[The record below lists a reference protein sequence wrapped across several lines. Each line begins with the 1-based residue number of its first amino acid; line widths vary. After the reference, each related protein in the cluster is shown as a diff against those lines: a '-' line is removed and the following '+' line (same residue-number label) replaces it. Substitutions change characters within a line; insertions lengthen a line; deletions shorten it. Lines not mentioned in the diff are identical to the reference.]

1 MKKKLFTIALAL
13 CMVFTMIPRGVFQA
27 ETAWADDGEGQT
39 SVESEVSVQ
48 NNATHTHCIC
58 GATHKD
64 VGDHTQDQS
73 NTNWTGVSSLRE
85 ITTAGNYYLT
95 ENVTLSATWEPVDD
109 TVLCLSGHTIT
120 ANGEFDAIEV
130 QADASFTLTDCEPE
144 GTAGKITHVNGKT
157 GSGVKVEE
165 KAVFNMYGGNISDNM
180 AETNGGGVYVGKN
193 GAFTMYGGIIEKNNG
208 VRGGGLH
215 NAGGTFTMTGGTIRA
230 NSAAQGAGV
239 YSSNFAP
246 VDAKFDMSGGTI
258 IDNTASYYGGGV
270 LTQCESKMTGGT
282 ITGNKAKDGG
292 GLYIFSY
299 LFDMTG
305 GTITKNTAESNGGG
319 VCNSGGNFSMSGV
332 TTISYNEA
340 ANYGGGVYNWKTF
353 SMNGGTITNNTA
365 PMGGGVFHAWD
376 SATTTTLSGAPIVT
390 GNGNGN
396 TENNL
401 YIYCGTNSK
410 PVTASGLTTGAKI
423 GISASRT
430 DTGALITGTT
440 NTDYFFSDLNSCKL
454 ESSGNGLTLAAD
466 SNVTGHTNHCIC
478 VGNAAGSS
486 HQHDYNV
493 NWQAWTETTKL
504 PKNVGSYYLTQ
515 NVEISEAWQPANGT
529 VLCLNGKNITANGA
543 FDVIKIPAGVT
554 FTLTDCEPNSTRG
567 NITHAKDSNNA
578 ALSGSGV
585 SVKAGAAFNMYG
597 GNITGNEVTIGG
609 SGVSVEAG
617 AAFNMHGGSITKN
630 TALNNIAKG
639 GGVNNYGIFTMTGGT
654 ISGNQGGTAN
664 GGGGG
669 GVLNAG
675 TFTMSGTAVIGG
687 TNAEDANIGYNGGG
701 VYNYNTG
708 QFNFNGGTII
718 GNEANKNGGGVYNE
732 QGSPTFTMTGG
743 IIKKN
748 KAKNGGGV
756 AVNNSATFTMNGG
769 TIGDTNSND
778 ANTVTNEGGGVYVLS
793 GIFNMNTGNIIGNTA
808 VRSKTDE
815 DRGWGGGV
823 YISTGTFTMTGGT
836 IGSNRAIKEQGSAGA
851 LGAGGGVYNNRS
863 GTFTMS
869 GGNISNNTSDSHG
882 GGVYNSGTF
891 TMSDTAAISGNT
903 VTNETC
909 YGGGVFNYSSFTMNG
924 GTIGGL
930 NEDDANTA
938 GFGGGLYHGDGEAQ
952 LNGGMIQGN
961 IAAKSGGGVF
971 YTKNI
976 TLKNVTITGNTAK
989 EDGGGAWMGVV
1000 DDAVMTVGGT
1010 TTIIDNKDKDGK
1022 ANNVG
1027 LRMGKSLTADASLSP
1042 SARIGIT
1049 TLTSNEKT
1057 LVKNSTDTTV
1067 FTSDMSGYKLIDDG
1081 NSGLKLAVDDGST
1094 PTQTGHKHYL
1104 CGKTH
1109 TEVGDHT
1116 SDEETKFTAWTR
1128 TDSLPDT
1135 KGHYYLENNVTL
1147 DATWKPADGT
1157 VLCLNG
1163 KNITMKNPDGM
1174 TDEVDVIKVSG
1185 HFTLTDCKTGDAQGK
1200 ITHATDASSTKCEG
1214 KGVKVLGDTF
1224 DMFGGI
1230 ISGNTTNYDIGG
1242 GGVSVE
1248 GVSDTTKA
1256 SIFKLYGGKISGNTA
1271 KSGGGVHVR
1280 RTVWCGPSE
1289 FRMYG
1294 GSITN
1299 NNADSDAGS
1308 YGVGGGV
1315 YVSWTSKFIMDGGT
1329 ISENTATQFGGGVYA
1344 SALARENAYDSGGAA
1359 ELKFSGTA
1367 MITGN
1372 KAGNENSNVYLD
1384 SDTSDSNYETVSVKI
1399 AITKPLTG
1407 TIGVTTKDLPTAGRP
1422 VTIAT
1427 GAAAGKNYRTNITS
1441 DKNGYEIGHA
1451 SKPTELILKVTGDP
1465 DPAPVTAPTISE
1477 QPKNLEIT
1485 YGKTGNFTVKAMAA
1499 TDTTY
1504 KPLQYQWY
1512 KNTTNSNTGGT
1523 KIEEATSATYRIP
1536 TNIAAGKY
1544 YYYCEVTA
1552 EREDNGQ
1559 KTKATTNAAMLI
1571 VSKAPVTVTVNNQ
1584 NAYINGTL
1592 PANSYKADGLV
1603 NGDQFN
1609 ETSLK
1614 YEYKNAKDETVTPNL
1629 EQEGTYTIVISGLT
1643 LANANNYDVTYKPG
1657 TLTITQKSSSGGG
1670 GGSSSRTDV
1679 TTTETTDSK
1688 VTSSPSQV
1696 KNETKTDANGNQ
1708 VTTATVT
1715 VSSANQREILRQ
1727 AKANK
1732 SGEIIIKVSQNE
1744 VKDGAK
1750 LKMNLDK
1757 SFIES
1762 IVNDTDAKLTI
1773 QTPSGEK
1780 TFTQEELKKLAAGAT
1795 GNTVTLDPTSTGT
1808 IKPTTPTEPTTPTNP
1823 SADKNAKLVKGVENT
1838 TIVLKSK
1845 LTKDGKVLLTW
1856 TKSKGYKVDKFEVYR
1871 SVKRHSGYGKKAFFT
1886 TKDGNRAKY
1895 LNTKSL
1901 KKGKTYYYKVRG
1913 VRTID
1918 GQKSYTQWSNKA
1930 WRTVK

>member
-13 CMVFTMIPRGVFQA
+13 CMVFTMIPGGVFQV

-58 GATHKD
+58 DATHKD

-73 NTNWTGVSSLRE
+73 NTNWTGVSSLSE

-376 SATTTTLSGAPIVT
+376 RATTTTLSGAPIVT

-423 GISASRT
+423 GISASTT

-529 VLCLNGKNITANGA
+529 VLCLNGKNITANGV

-554 FTLTDCEPNSTRG
+554 FTLTDCEPNSTKG
-567 NITHAKDSNNA
+567 NITHAKDSNNVT
-578 ALSGSGV
+578 LRGSGV
-585 SVKAGAAFNMYG
+585 DVKENAVFNMYG
-597 GNITGNEVTIGG
+597 GNITNNATHS
-609 SGVSVEAG
+609 SGVG
-617 AAFNMHGGSITKN
+617 
-630 TALNNIAKG
+630 KG
-639 GGVNNYGIFTMTGGT
+639 GGVSNSGTFTMTGGT
-654 ISGNQGGTAN
+654 ISGNKGGMNN

-669 GVLNAG
+669 GVGNYG

-687 TNAEDANIGYNGGG
+687 TTAEDANTGYSGGG
-701 VYNYNTG
+701 VYNNDNG
-708 QFNFNGGTII
+708 KFNFVGGTII
-718 GNEANKNGGGVYNE
+718 GNEADNKGGGVYNAYNA
-732 QGSPTFTMTGG
+732 TFTMTAGT
-743 IIKKN
+743 ITKN
-748 KAKNGGGV
+748 KVVAASSSKGDGGGGV
-756 AVNNSATFTMNGG
+756 YNFGTFTISNTAEISGNRVTDRDCYGGGVFNYGTFTMNGG
-769 TIGDTNSND
+769 TIG
-778 ANTVTNEGGGVYVLS
+778 
-793 GIFNMNTGNIIGNTA
+793 
-808 VRSKTDE
+808 
-815 DRGWGGGV
+815 
-823 YISTGTFTMTGGT
+823 
-836 IGSNRAIKEQGSAGA
+836 GSN
-851 LGAGGGVYNNRS
+851 
-863 GTFTMS
+863 T
-869 GGNISNNTSDSHG
+869 
-882 GGVYNSGTF
+882 
-891 TMSDTAAISGNT
+891 
-903 VTNETC
+903 
-909 YGGGVFNYSSFTMNG
+909 
-924 GTIGGL
+924 
-930 NEDDANTA
+930 DDANSA
-938 GFGGGLYHGDGEAQ
+938 GFGGGLHHGAGQAQ

-961 IAAKSGGGVF
+961 TATSNGGGVF
-971 YTKNI
+971 YSKNI
-976 TLKNVTITGNTAK
+976 ALSGVTITGNTANGT
-989 EDGGGAWMGVV
+989 GGGAWMGVF
-1000 DDAVMTVGGT
+1000 DDIVMTVGGA
-1010 TTIIDNKDKDGK
+1010 TTITGNTDKYGN
-1022 ANNVG
+1022 ANNVH
-1027 LRMGKSLTADASLSP
+1027 LRAGKSLTADSSLSD
-1042 SARIGIT
+1042 SARIGIA
-1049 TLTSNEKT
+1049 TLTDNEAT
-1057 LVKNSTDTTV
+1057 LVQGSTNTNV
-1067 FTSDMSGYKLIDDG
+1067 FSIDMSGYKLINDG
-1081 NSGLKLAVDDGST
+1081 KGGLKLAVDDGST

-1116 SDEETKFTAWTR
+1116 LDVQTEFTPWTR

-1135 KGHYYLENNVTL
+1135 AGNYYLTDDVTL
-1147 DATWKPADGT
+1147 TTTVKYPGKIGDDYCSWDVPDGV

-1174 TDEVDVIKVSG
+1174 KDDVDVIKVSG
-1185 HFTLTDCKTGDAQGK
+1185 HFTLTDCKTSNEQGK
-1200 ITHATDASSTKCEG
+1200 ITHGINSSNNKYKG
-1214 KGVKVLGDTF
+1214 KGVKVLGGTF
-1224 DMFGGI
+1224 NMYGGNI
-1230 ISGNTTNYDIGG
+1230 TGNTSNYDTGG
-1242 GGVSVE
+1242 SGVSIE

-1256 SIFKLYGGKISGNTA
+1256 SIFKLYGGKISENTA
-1271 KSGGGVHVR
+1271 TSGGGVHVKR
-1280 RTVWCGPSE
+1280 ITWYGPSE
-1289 FRMYG
+1289 FYMYG
-1294 GSITN
+1294 GRITK
-1299 NNADSDAGS
+1299 NNADSDAAS

-1329 ISENTATQFGGGVYA
+1329 ISER
-1344 SALARENAYDSGGAA
+1344 L
-1359 ELKFSGTA
+1359 
-1367 MITGN
+1367 
-1372 KAGNENSNVYLD
+1372 
-1384 SDTSDSNYETVSVKI
+1384 
-1399 AITKPLTG
+1399 
-1407 TIGVTTKDLPTAGRP
+1407 
-1422 VTIAT
+1422 
-1427 GAAAGKNYRTNITS
+1427 
-1441 DKNGYEIGHA
+1441 
-1451 SKPTELILKVTGDP
+1451 
-1465 DPAPVTAPTISE
+1465 
-1477 QPKNLEIT
+1477 
-1485 YGKTGNFTVKAMAA
+1485 
-1499 TDTTY
+1499 
-1504 KPLQYQWY
+1504 
-1512 KNTTNSNTGGT
+1512 
-1523 KIEEATSATYRIP
+1523 
-1536 TNIAAGKY
+1536 
-1544 YYYCEVTA
+1544 
-1552 EREDNGQ
+1552 
-1559 KTKATTNAAMLI
+1559 
-1571 VSKAPVTVTVNNQ
+1571 
-1584 NAYINGTL
+1584 
-1592 PANSYKADGLV
+1592 
-1603 NGDQFN
+1603 
-1609 ETSLK
+1609 
-1614 YEYKNAKDETVTPNL
+1614 
-1629 EQEGTYTIVISGLT
+1629 
-1643 LANANNYDVTYKPG
+1643 
-1657 TLTITQKSSSGGG
+1657 
-1670 GGSSSRTDV
+1670 
-1679 TTTETTDSK
+1679 
-1688 VTSSPSQV
+1688 
-1696 KNETKTDANGNQ
+1696 
-1708 VTTATVT
+1708 
-1715 VSSANQREILRQ
+1715 
-1727 AKANK
+1727 
-1732 SGEIIIKVSQNE
+1732 
-1744 VKDGAK
+1744 
-1750 LKMNLDK
+1750 
-1757 SFIES
+1757 
-1762 IVNDTDAKLTI
+1762 
-1773 QTPSGEK
+1773 
-1780 TFTQEELKKLAAGAT
+1780 
-1795 GNTVTLDPTSTGT
+1795 
-1808 IKPTTPTEPTTPTNP
+1808 
-1823 SADKNAKLVKGVENT
+1823 
-1838 TIVLKSK
+1838 
-1845 LTKDGKVLLTW
+1845 
-1856 TKSKGYKVDKFEVYR
+1856 
-1871 SVKRHSGYGKKAFFT
+1871 
-1886 TKDGNRAKY
+1886 
-1895 LNTKSL
+1895 
-1901 KKGKTYYYKVRG
+1901 
-1913 VRTID
+1913 
-1918 GQKSYTQWSNKA
+1918 
-1930 WRTVK
+1930 